1 MTMLLRAGFYYDWF
15 LEIRTAE
22 IPLQRDAICWHR
34 ADYAS
39 RKHFIIIL

>member
-1 MTMLLRAGFYYDWF
+1 MLLRAGFYYDWF

-22 IPLQRDAICWHR
+22 IPLQRGWHR